1 MMMDGMSNMMGPL
14 IGLMM
19 TYWVALSVVLLAVLV
34 LLGVWLFQQVR
45 HGAGGDATHAP
56 GA

>member
-1 MMMDGMSNMMGPL
+1 MMNGMNNVMGPL
-14 IGLMM
+14 MALMM
-19 TYWVALSVVLLAVLV
+19 TYWVVFSVVLLAVLV
-34 LLGVWLFQQVR
+34 LLGMWLFQQVR